1 MKPYSDELVNFIE
14 EHRMKLNIKELCQEI
29 SDKFDKNISEKT
41 MRKYFYRHNLDYKK
55 MIVPKFD
62 TASNSKPIGTESL
75 PDKNGLIRI
84 KVSKC
89 SWQYKQRY
97 IYEKHY
103 GKIPKGYVIMF
114 LDGDNTNFDI
124 NNLACVKNKEKL
136 YVQSKGLIS
145 SCKKITEAG
154 LEISKLY
161 FKTKE
166 MEKKN
171 DDN

>member
-29 SDKFDKNISEKT
+29 SDKFDKNISEKA

-55 MIVPKFD
+55 KIVSKFD

-75 PDKNGLIRI
+75 PDKNGLVRI
-84 KVSKC
+84 KVSKS

-97 IYEKHY
+97 IYEQYY

-124 NNLACVKNKEKL
+124 SNLACVENKNKL
-136 YVQSKGLIS
+136 YIQSRGLIS
-145 SCKKITEAG
+145 HNKKMTETG
-154 LEISKLY
+154 LMISELY
-161 FKTKE
+161 YKTKSV
-166 MEKKN
+166 KKN
-171 DDN
+171 D